1 MVDTVEVLPIQL
13 WSGLKGVLLGGLHKP
28 MAIRL
33 VVHWAGV
40 VQRTVSVLS
49 QVPSELSSR
58 SAVGCLAG
66 DGGMGLW
73 KEFYVE
79 KIKI

>member
-28 MAIRL
+28 MVIRL

-49 QVPSELSSR
+49 QVPTELSSW

-73 KEFYVE
+73 KESYS
-79 KIKI
+79 

>member
-28 MAIRL
+28 MVIRL

-40 VQRTVSVLS
+40 VQRTSSVLS
-49 QVPSELSSR
+49 QVPPELSSR
-58 SAVGCLAG
+58 PAVSCLAG

-73 KEFYVE
+73 KESYS
-79 KIKI
+79 